1 MKALTYLLLLAAVS
15 WFLRAGFIVLLPGR
29 LPPRVRAALEHTAP
43 AALAALVSVETFAAV
58 QDDGAQV
65 RLAVAGSLI
74 AIALVAARRPNPALT
89 TGMGLGA
96 AVLVDLVL
104 VR

>member
-1 MKALTYLLLLAAVS
+1 MNGLTYLLLLAALS

-43 AALAALVSVETFAAV
+43 AVLAALVSVETFGAV

-65 RLAVAGSLI
+65 RLVVVGSLI
-74 AIALVAARRPNPALT
+74 AVAVVATRRPNPALT

-104 VR
+104 AR